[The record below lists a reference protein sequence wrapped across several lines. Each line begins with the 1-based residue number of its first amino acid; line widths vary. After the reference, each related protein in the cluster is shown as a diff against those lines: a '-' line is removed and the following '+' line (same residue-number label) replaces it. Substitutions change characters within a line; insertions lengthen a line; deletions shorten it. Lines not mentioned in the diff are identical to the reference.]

1 MTAKIY
7 TKLGK
12 WYSLVYLLVV
22 ALACA
27 TSAMI
32 NWMITRNHPA
42 DGETSFATTFFL
54 AIASVVAVAAIVG
67 IFQEKMWAKWITI
80 GIYSWYIFGSIHS
93 IIQPSLLGSL
103 GIDARGLKVM
113 QLIALLFPVLGI
125 IFLLEKPKTNVSI

>member
-12 WYSLVYLLVV
+12 WYSLVYLLLV

-27 TSAMI
+27 AGAMI
-32 NWMITRNHPA
+32 NWIITRSQTA
-42 DGETSFATTFFL
+42 SGETFATTFFL

-67 IFQEKMWAKWITI
+67 IFQEKMWAKWITL

-103 GIDARGLKVM
+103 GIDARGFKVTH
-113 QLIALLFPVLGI
+113 LIALLFPVLGI
-125 IFLLEKPKTNVSI
+125 IFLLEKPKTNVSS

>member
-1 MTAKIY
+1 MNAKIY

-12 WYSLVYLLVV
+12 WYSLVYLLLV

-27 TSAMI
+27 TGAII
-32 NWMITRNHPA
+32 NWIITRSQTA
-42 DGETSFATTFFL
+42 AGETSFATTFFL

-67 IFQEKMWAKWITI
+67 IFQEKIWAKWITL

-103 GIDARGLKVM
+103 GIDARGFKVTH
-113 QLIALLFPVLGI
+113 LIALLFPVLGI
-125 IFLLEKPKTNVSI
+125 IFLLEKPKTNVSS

>member
-12 WYSLVYLLVV
+12 WYSLVYLLLV

-27 TSAMI
+27 TGAMI
-32 NWMITRNHPA
+32 SWIITRSQTA
-42 DGETSFATTFFL
+42 GSETSFATTFFL
-54 AIASVVAVAAIVG
+54 AIASVIAVAAIVG
-67 IFQEKMWAKWITI
+67 IFQEKMWAKWITL
-80 GIYSWYIFGSIHS
+80 GIYSWYIFGNIHS

-103 GIDARGLKVM
+103 ETDARGFKVM

-125 IFLLEKPKTNVSI
+125 IFLLEKPKTNVSS